1 MKRRYRPIWL
11 LRLKIL
17 EPRAKLLIVMSQLQ
31 GFEISPV
38 EVAKRQKLG
47 LRPGYTVRVWQKV
60 PEKDGKFRRQAFEG
74 LVIACKHGTEPGATF
89 TVRRVASGVGMEKIF
104 PLYSPMIDQ
113 VEVLREVKVRRSKLY
128 YIRDKA
134 AREIRRRMRRVIT
147 GLKARKDED
156 DELVEQVI
164 EGIEIEPEVLESS
177 EAETTEKTGETEKS
191 VTEEEKTEEE
201 SETPT
206 ETKEEE

>member
-1 MKRRYRPIWL
+1 MERRYRLIWL

-147 GLKARKDED
+147 GLKARKDEE

-164 EGIEIEPEVLESS
+164 EGIEIEPEVLENAEVESTENIENTE
-177 EAETTEKTGETEKS
+177 EAEKS
-191 VTEEEKTEEE
+191 TPEEEKTEETLT
-201 SETPT
+201 ETPKV
-206 ETKEEE
+206 E